1 MTYLFTSNYFSK
13 SLTLQDTMKAQGKE
27 DKARIKFRYAAALYK
42 ALQKSPFTSFRK
54 LAKEAGMEP
63 AHIQK
68 ISVGRL
74 DVTLT
79 TSTAIANALG
89 ISYSE
94 LSSYY
99 DNLTEKDIEKFVQY
113 LAEQKAI
120 RGKKK

>member
-1 MTYLFTSNYFSK
+1 
-13 SLTLQDTMKAQGKE
+13 MKAQGKE

-42 ALQKSPFTSFRK
+42 ALQKSPITSFRK

-68 ISVGRL
+68 ISVGKL

-79 TSTAIANALG
+79 TSIAIANALG

-94 LSSYY
+94 LSTYY
-99 DNLTEKDIEKFVQY
+99 DNLTGNDIEVFTQY
-113 LAEQKAI
+113 LTEQKKL
-120 RGKKK
+120 RGKDKGKG

>member
-1 MTYLFTSNYFSK
+1 
-13 SLTLQDTMKAQGKE
+13 
-27 DKARIKFRYAAALYK
+27 
-42 ALQKSPFTSFRK
+42 
-54 LAKEAGMEP
+54 MEP